1 MGGVG
6 SRDVRERW
14 CQECWAGN
22 PGYTW
27 STHRPETNKWM
38 CMALFHLQC
47 CSVGSQLSSSN
58 RALPAYSSKTR
69 LLCAVRSLICK
80 CLEETPIH
88 NLMSIHAI
96 QMNRGNKVFNLDSI
110 TSGVTLTVRSAIS
123 FNSTKALLRDSILC
137 CLITNSRNTDLNISI

>member
-1 MGGVG
+1 MPGVLGRKPQLHMEHTQTRNQQVDVHSPLPPPGG
-6 SRDVRERW
+6 
-14 CQECWAGN
+14 
-22 PGYTW
+22 
-27 STHRPETNKWM
+27 
-38 CMALFHLQC
+38 C

-69 LLCAVRSLICK
+69 LLHTARSLICK
-80 CLEETPIH
+80 CLEEALIH

-123 FNSTKALLRDSILC
+123 FNSTEALLCDSILC